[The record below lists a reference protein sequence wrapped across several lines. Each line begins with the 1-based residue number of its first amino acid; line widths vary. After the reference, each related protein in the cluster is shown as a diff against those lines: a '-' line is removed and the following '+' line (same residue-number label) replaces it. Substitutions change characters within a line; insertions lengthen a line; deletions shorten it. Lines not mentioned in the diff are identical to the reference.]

1 MTLIQLAVI
10 ALIQGITEF
19 LPISSSGHLVLI
31 PSLTGWQDQGLV
43 IDVAVH
49 VGTLGAVMAYLW
61 RDIWM
66 MIAGILKPGNIRRNP
81 GLRLI
86 AQLVVGTIPLVIVGA
101 VVYKYLGDTLRSAA
115 VVGWATLGFGILLYL
130 ADRYTVTI
138 NRIEH
143 MTWGRAFTIGVAQI
157 FALIPGASRAG
168 TTITMARWLG
178 FERTDAARFSM
189 LLSIPAILAAGSAA
203 TLDLIQSDA
212 QHVLSDAI
220 VAGAMA
226 FVAALVAVVLMMS
239 WLKRASLYAVRDLP
253 RFSSASAS
261 WSGRIAKTSFV
272 GRRRPTPPPATAR
285 LTQWGMILMGGRE
298 GEWAGA
304 ACTIRYAR
312 HPADSA
318 EDRSGRS
325 TRARWLLSRDRRG
338 RENRRSPYCLSVTDE
353 PGRA

>member
-19 LPISSSGHLVLI
+19 FPISSSGHLVLI

-66 MIAGILKPGNIRRNP
+66 MIAGLLKPRNIRRNP

-86 AQLVVGTIPLVIVGA
+86 AQLIVGTIPLVIVGA
-101 VVYKYLGDTLRSAA
+101 VVYKYLGDTLRSP
-115 VVGWATLGFGILLYL
+115 VVVAWAMLGFGVLLYL
-130 ADRYTVTI
+130 ADRYTITI

-168 TTITMARWLG
+168 TTIIMARWLG

-189 LLSIPAILAAGSAA
+189 LLSIPAILAAGSAK
-203 TLDLIQSDA
+203 TLDLIKSDA
-212 QHVLSDAI
+212 QHDLSDAI

-226 FVAALVAVVLMMS
+226 FVAALVAVALMMS
-239 WLKRASLYAVRDLP
+239 WLKRASFTPFVIYRVILGAV
-253 RFSSASAS
+253 
-261 WSGRIAKTSFV
+261 
-272 GRRRPTPPPATAR
+272 
-285 LTQWGMILMGGRE
+285 ILV
-298 GEWAGA
+298 WA
-304 ACTIRYAR
+304 Y
-312 HPADSA
+312 S
-318 EDRSGRS
+318 
-325 TRARWLLSRDRRG
+325 
-338 RENRRSPYCLSVTDE
+338 
-353 PGRA
+353 

>member
-49 VGTLGAVMAYLW
+49 VGTLGAVMTYLW

-66 MIAGILKPGNIRRNP
+66 MLRGIVRPGNIRRNP

-86 AQLVVGTIPLVIVGA
+86 AQLTVATVPLVIAGA
-101 VVYKYLGDTLRSAA
+101 LVYRYMGDSLRSAA
-115 VVGWATLGFGILLYL
+115 VVGWATLGFGVLLYL

-143 MTWGRAFTIGVAQI
+143 MTWGRALTIGVAQV

-178 FERTDAARFSM
+178 FERTEAARFSM
-189 LLSIPAILAAGSAA
+189 LLSIPAILAAGAAA
-203 TLDLIQSDA
+203 TLDLLESDA
-212 QHVLSDAI
+212 QHVLSDAV

-226 FVAALVAVVLMMS
+226 FVTAFVAVVLMMG
-239 WLKRASLYAVRDLP
+239 WLKRASFTP
-253 RFSSASAS
+253 
-261 WSGRIAKTSFV
+261 FV
-272 GRRRPTPPPATAR
+272 VYR
-285 LTQWGMILMGGRE
+285 LFLGVGILV
-298 GEWAGA
+298 WA
-304 ACTIRYAR
+304 Y
-312 HPADSA
+312 S
-318 EDRSGRS
+318 
-325 TRARWLLSRDRRG
+325 
-338 RENRRSPYCLSVTDE
+338 
-353 PGRA
+353 

>member
-1 MTLIQLAVI
+1 MILIQLAVI

-66 MIAGILKPGNIRRNP
+66 MIAGLLKPGNIRRNP

-86 AQLVVGTIPLVIVGA
+86 AQLIVGTIPLVIVGA
-101 VVYKYLGDTLRSAA
+101 VVYKYLGDTLRSP
-115 VVGWATLGFGILLYL
+115 VVVAWAMLGFGVLLYL
-130 ADRYTVTI
+130 ADRYTITI

-168 TTITMARWLG
+168 TTIIMARWLG

-189 LLSIPAILAAGSAA
+189 LLSIPAILAAGSAK
-203 TLDLIQSDA
+203 TLDLIKSDA
-212 QHVLSDAI
+212 QHDLSDAI

-226 FVAALVAVVLMMS
+226 FVAALVAVALMMS
-239 WLKRASLYAVRDLP
+239 WLKRASFTPFVIYRVILGAV
-253 RFSSASAS
+253 
-261 WSGRIAKTSFV
+261 
-272 GRRRPTPPPATAR
+272 
-285 LTQWGMILMGGRE
+285 ILV
-298 GEWAGA
+298 WA
-304 ACTIRYAR
+304 Y
-312 HPADSA
+312 S
-318 EDRSGRS
+318 
-325 TRARWLLSRDRRG
+325 
-338 RENRRSPYCLSVTDE
+338 
-353 PGRA
+353 